1 MTNTTRESMIT
12 YGVIPQ
18 SFLVR
23 WDPKQLK
30 FVVVDGS
37 HRLKILLAF
46 RDYLFKLD
54 DANEGLSMLTEGGN
68 VSMTRTEEYLASS
81 IVKCQVLAS
90 AIQTPEFTK
99 FGQIYNELHEKR
111 AKTHVGDLIYK
122 YQHHAHHLFVADEVE
137 KWLMKTLEE
146 RQSQLE
152 TREQGDDADQMELI
166 AGITVNRFSALT
178 QEQIEEIRKAKYIEL
193 ENGSSLNPTNPQL
206 VAAACQ
212 LAQTPIKDDV
222 VRSLPAV
229 SEWVKGEL
237 LAIVMNESKK
247 PEQDWK
253 FTLNTLHWDELKSR
267 SFIRTSKGP
276 IERQV
281 CFFFIHFIA
290 FRKCTWRV
298 FYAIHQPQVQ
308 NVVKKA
314 NHLASLLSILLMHVG
329 SYGAWLR
336 LRWILWQMVALDIIQ
351 HIHFMSTY

>member
-1 MTNTTRESMIT
+1 MTNATRESMIT

-18 SFLVR
+18 SFLVC
-23 WDPKQLK
+23 WDLKQLK
-30 FVVVDGS
+30 FVIVDGS

-46 RDYLFKLD
+46 CDYLFKLD

-81 IVKCQVLAS
+81 IVKCQVLVS

-253 FTLNTLHWDELKSR
+253 FT
-267 SFIRTSKGP
+267 
-276 IERQV
+276 
-281 CFFFIHFIA
+281 
-290 FRKCTWRV
+290 
-298 FYAIHQPQVQ
+298 
-308 NVVKKA
+308 
-314 NHLASLLSILLMHVG
+314 
-329 SYGAWLR
+329 
-336 LRWILWQMVALDIIQ
+336 
-351 HIHFMSTY
+351 